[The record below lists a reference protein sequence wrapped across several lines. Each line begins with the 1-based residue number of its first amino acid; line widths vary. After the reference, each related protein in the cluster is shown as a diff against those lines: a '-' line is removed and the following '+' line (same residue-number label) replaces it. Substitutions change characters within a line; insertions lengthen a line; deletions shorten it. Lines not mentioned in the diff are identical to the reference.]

1 MKETIK
7 TFEEL
12 STAELYEIYRLRT
25 AVFVV
30 EQQCAYQEVDETDKR
45 ALHIWLSEEGEMR
58 AYCRVFPLAPGE
70 ARVGRV
76 IAVRRR
82 QGLGS
87 RVVGLAIKAA
97 AEMLRAEKISV
108 EAQSYAVPMYA
119 KLGFEAVSDEFYE
132 DGIPH
137 IRMERPAT

>member
-1 MKETIK
+1 M
-7 TFEEL
+7 
-12 STAELYEIYRLRT
+12 
-25 AVFVV
+25 
-30 EQQCAYQEVDETDKR
+30 
-45 ALHIWLSEEGEMR
+45 
-58 AYCRVFPLAPGE
+58 
-70 ARVGRV
+70 GRV

-97 AEMLRAEKISV
+97 AEILRAEKISV

-119 KLGFEAVSDEFYE
+119 KLGFEAISDEFYE